1 MRIIKI
7 LVWLNLISFILMPLF
22 RYCFYNS
29 MYLEPNEPYGIADV
43 IELFLGFWF
52 MFVIFI
58 SVIISLYL
66 MVKKHPNRKKQSGFL
81 IMFCLALVMLAD
93 PLRSL
98 AARLAI

>member
-1 MRIIKI
+1 MRIIKV
-7 LVWLNLISFILMPLF
+7 LVWLNLISFILLPLF
-22 RYCFYNS
+22 RYFFYNA
-29 MYLEPNEPYGIADV
+29 MYLAPNDPYGIADV

-58 SVIISLYL
+58 SIIISLYL

-81 IMFCLALVMLAD
+81 IIFCLVLAMLAD

-98 AARLAI
+98 AASLAL